1 MSENTGTIRLSKA
14 AKEIGVGISTI
25 VEHLGKKGHK
35 IESNPNSKITDEQY
49 AILLSDFQSDK
60 KTKEDAKSLGKAKLV
75 KKEETGI
82 AAPKAKAPV
91 TDEEEDDG
99 ILIKS
104 GLVPEVISKTDVKK
118 DETPAKGKLVKA
130 TELESGEDK
139 PGLTVLGKVDLDSI
153 SSKTKPE
160 KKGKKSAET
169 KTTTTK
175 SKKAKQEEEVKPV
188 EEVPAVSEQKIET
201 IEKVTPE
208 ETEAPMLEPNYEK
221 LSGLKVMG
229 KIELPTEPPK
239 KQPVASSDN
248 NLIKKKRRRKN
259 FVGGSDNID
268 SKKIDQ

>member
-1 MSENTGTIRLSKA
+1 
-14 AKEIGVGISTI
+14 
-25 VEHLGKKGHK
+25 
-35 IESNPNSKITDEQY
+35 
-49 AILLSDFQSDK
+49 
-60 KTKEDAKSLGKAKLV
+60 
-75 KKEETGI
+75 
-82 AAPKAKAPV
+82 AKAPV

-268 SKKIDQ
+268 SKKIDQLG